1 MSNASS
7 IIYGFAK
14 ADTKKKEVLTFYK
27 FEQTVRCL
35 NAYMGQIQAIFKHWF
50 ILVGLWLHSVNPK
63 WWTIQG
69 KNDLSVYITINL
81 ILVNVLLGMKNYIVS
96 VVKEENPK

>member
-35 NAYMGQIQAIFKHWF
+35 NAYMGQIQAIFKH
-50 ILVGLWLHSVNPK
+50 
-63 WWTIQG
+63 
-69 KNDLSVYITINL
+69 
-81 ILVNVLLGMKNYIVS
+81 
-96 VVKEENPK
+96 